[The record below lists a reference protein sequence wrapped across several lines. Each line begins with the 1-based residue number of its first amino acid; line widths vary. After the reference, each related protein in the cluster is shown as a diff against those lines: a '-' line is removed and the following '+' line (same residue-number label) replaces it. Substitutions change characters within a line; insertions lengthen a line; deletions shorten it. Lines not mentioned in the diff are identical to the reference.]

1 MVLLCISNHNACTHA
16 WVDVVRRLMGTVHC
30 LFWLPY
36 ALKGCKRV
44 CVCMCAEARA
54 AVASPRRA
62 WLVHREYEFAVEVT
76 AGPPNSVFRHTK
88 VTCCSTSGPLA
99 CLL

>member
-1 MVLLCISNHNACTHA
+1 MCRHTEIMFCLL
-16 WVDVVRRLMGTVHC
+16 
-30 LFWLPY
+30 WLPFV
-36 ALKGCKRV
+36 LKGCKHVR
-44 CVCMCAEARA
+44 VCMCAEAR

-88 VTCCSTSGPLA
+88 VTCCSTSGPLSR
-99 CLL
+99 LI